1 MITWL
6 QKSEGQAAECHQPNS
21 GSRLAFHHARDCLQR
36 PLLLRFRFR
45 QQESAGVGPLEFDL
59 TVLSRDG

>member
-6 QKSEGQAAECHQPNS
+6 QKSEGQAAECHQLKS
-21 GSRLAFHHARDCLQR
+21 GSRSASNHAPDCLQR
-36 PLLLRFRFR
+36 PLLRRSRFR
-45 QQESAGVGPLEFDL
+45 QQVSASVGRLEFDL

>member
-21 GSRLAFHHARDCLQR
+21 GSRSVSNHAPDYLQR
-36 PLLLRFRFR
+36 PLLCRFRFR
-45 QQESAGVGPLEFDL
+45 QQVNAGVGRLEFDL